1 MSVTGTGQVLT
12 AAPAANSRL
21 GNAEL
26 PNPLRRAD
34 LMAMP
39 ISVPTYTVDDLD
51 RFPDDGN
58 RYELLAGVLLVTP
71 SPGMP
76 HQVATLRLAALLTN
90 LLQPW
95 PEILVTSP
103 GVIIHRPKTQLE
115 PDILVFRSPKGGH
128 RWEAVVDHFLAVG
141 TLSPSTGVY
150 DREFKR
156 PAYLELGV
164 HEVWRV
170 DGDDRAILVSRPGE
184 AHDRPYRDQL
194 QWSPRGLGQTFVID
208 IEPLFR
214 GLE

>member
-12 AAPAANSRL
+12 ASPAANSSL

-58 RYELLAGVLLVTP
+58 RYELLDGVLLVTP

-90 LLQPW
+90 LLRPW

-103 GVIIHRPKTQLE
+103 GVIIHWPKTQLE
-115 PDILVFRSPKGGH
+115 PDILVFRSPKGSL
-128 RWEAVVDHFLAVG
+128 RWDAVVDHFLAVE

-170 DGDDRAILVSRPGE
+170 DGDDQAILVSRPGE
-184 AHDRPYRDQL
+184 APDRPYRDQRH
-194 QWSPRGLGQTFVID
+194 WSPRGLSRTLVID
-208 IEPLFR
+208 IEPIFR
-214 GLE
+214 GLA